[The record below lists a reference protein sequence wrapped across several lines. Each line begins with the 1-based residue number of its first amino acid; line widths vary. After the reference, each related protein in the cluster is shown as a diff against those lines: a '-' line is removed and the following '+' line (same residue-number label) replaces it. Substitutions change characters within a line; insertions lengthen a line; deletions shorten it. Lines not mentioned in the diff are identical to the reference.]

1 MDGLNDLQV
10 TLPLADL
17 VDLVESASIVP
28 DLCRDIERLEAK
40 YEGLYNLYSQ
50 ILARLSN
57 R

>member
-1 MDGLNDLQV
+1 MDGLNNLQV

-28 DLCRDIERLEAK
+28 DLCRDIERLQAR

-50 ILARLSN
+50 ILTRLSD